1 MPDKISSAVLG
12 AAGEHLVLSKLL
24 LRGFIAG
31 FAPTNTKDFDLILTT
46 EGGEHSAPIQVK
58 TTKTINQWGMSKMHE
73 KAIVNLVYC
82 FVRIEPQCHETEIF
96 IMEAEIVSHVLSKSH
111 KIWWKLPSVQKDH
124 KTGLLKEKTDSDM
137 RVLLRDY
144 NKLSGLT
151 SIKKNLEKQNRDLS
165 VYLSGSDCKFLDE
178 FSDGWMEKYRDNW
191 GLLRKQQL

>member
-1 MPDKISSAVLG
+1 MFSQSL
-12 AAGEHLVLSKLL
+12 
-24 LRGFIAG
+24 
-31 FAPTNTKDFDLILTT
+31 TKF
-46 EGGEHSAPIQVK
+46 GG
-58 TTKTINQWGMSKMHE
+58 NF
-73 KAIVNLVYC
+73 LD
-82 FVRIEPQCHETEIF
+82 
-96 IMEAEIVSHVLSKSH
+96 
-111 KIWWKLPSVQKDH
+111 SVQKDH

-165 VYLSGSDCKFLDE
+165 VYLSGNDCKFLDE